1 MLSGKNSNK
10 EFTHWPVLSLALIV
24 LATFIVISMTFQ
36 VKETEYAVLKF
47 FGKPK
52 VDSTGKVREYSPG
65 LHFRWPFIDQVWR
78 HDKRLQC
85 YELHKGKYEQLTTK
99 DEYQIVL
106 STYVLWRVG
115 DPGLFLRR
123 MKSTAEAEANLEA
136 VIRNS
141 RAEVIPQ
148 HNFADL
154 VNTKTSGAK
163 MKEIEDAML
172 KRIQITATE
181 EYGIEVAKV
190 GIRKLGFPEAVSSKV
205 FDRMKAERASKSEK
219 YLAEG
224 KSEAQRIRS
233 EADRK
238 SNDILAE
245 AEADAKRIRGQG
257 DEAAARHYAVFRKN
271 PELAK
276 FLRSLEALKI
286 SLSENDTLILDTET
300 PPFTLFKANATELA
314 LPVQSH

>member
-1 MLSGKNSNK
+1 MSDTINK
-10 EFTHWPVLSLALIV
+10 KGFTHWPVVTLALLVVAI
-24 LATFIVISMTFQ
+24 FIVAMVTFQ
-36 VKETEYAVLKF
+36 VKETEYALLKT

-52 VDSTGKVREYSPG
+52 VDASGKVIEYSPG

-85 YELHKGKYEQLTTK
+85 YELSKGKHEQITTK
-99 DEYQIVL
+99 DQYQIVV
-106 STYVLWRVG
+106 STYALWRVG

-123 MKSTAEAEANLEA
+123 MKSTDEAEANLDA

-148 HNFADL
+148 HNFSEL
-154 VNTKTSGAK
+154 VNIKSSESK
-163 MKEIEDAML
+163 MKEIEDEMLARVKEVAM
-172 KRIQITATE
+172 R
-181 EYGIEVAKV
+181 EYGIEVTKI
-190 GIRKLGFPEAVSSKV
+190 GFRQLGFPEAVSSKV

-224 KSEAQRIRS
+224 KSEAQKIRS

-238 SNDILAE
+238 ANAILAE
-245 AEADAKRIRGQG
+245 AEAEAKRIRGQG
-257 DEAAARHYAVFRKN
+257 DEAAARYYAVFSKN

-286 SLSENDTLILDTET
+286 SLGENDTLILDTET
-300 PPFTLFKANATELA
+300 PPFTLFKAGATELKDSTA
-314 LPVQSH
+314 AQ

>member
-1 MLSGKNSNK
+1 MKGEKLSNK
-10 EFTHWPVLSLALIV
+10 EFTHWPVLCLALIV
-24 LATFIVISMTFQ
+24 CATFIVVMMTFQ

-52 VDSTGKVREYSPG
+52 VDENGKVKEYTPG
-65 LHFRWPFIDQVWR
+65 LHLRWPFIDQVWR

-85 YELHKGKYEQLTTK
+85 YELSKGKHEQLTTK

-106 STYVLWRVG
+106 STYVLWKVG

-123 MKSTAEAEANLEA
+123 MKSTGEAEANLEA

-154 VNTKTSGAK
+154 VNIKTSEAK

-172 KRIQITATE
+172 ERIRTTAMR

-190 GIRKLGFPEAVSSKV
+190 GLRQLGFPEAVSSKV

-224 KSEAQRIRS
+224 KSESQRIRS

-238 SNDILAE
+238 ANAILAE

-271 PELAK
+271 PELAS
-276 FLRSLEALKI
+276 FLRSLEALKV
-286 SLSENDTLILDTET
+286 SLGEKDTLILDTET
-300 PPFTLFKANATELA
+300 PPFTLFKANATELGH
-314 LPVQSH
+314 LVPQQ